1 MGNVPPPPGSSWPAA
16 PEGPEGQA
24 SGGYTQEQTWAW
36 PPGGARQTPPG
47 GHPALT
53 PDPSVWAWPP
63 PRPVRSNQFACA
75 EIPEGESY
83 HRLARTRLF
92 RWWVPPLAL
101 LVFTVLLFFLWV
113 GVLVVMTIV
122 AILGGSGLAPDS
134 VRVGEIA
141 GLAFRLSAIAL
152 LVPVTLFV
160 ARVVQWRRAGSL
172 ISVTGRMRWRWL
184 IRCVFTAA
192 VPVTAGAMLL
202 LALFGGTLANGAVS
216 VNYGSTEVLGA
227 AMLVIVLLVPL
238 QSAAEEMTIRG
249 LVMQLVGSLGSPTG
263 DSAFSRV
270 LRSPWPAVL
279 AGGTLFAALHAAT
292 HPGHLWSTASLAVFG
307 LGMAW
312 LTWRTGGLEA
322 AIGLHVVN
330 SLVQFTMCA
339 LESRL
344 AEVGTGVVI
353 GSGLPLGSNT
363 PMALALTTAQVGV
376 YLLLVTG
383 LARRHGTS
391 RRSAS
396 RRSAASGV

>member
-83 HRLARTRLF
+83 HRLARTPLF
-92 RWWVPPLAL
+92 RWWVLPLAV
-101 LVFTVLLFFLWV
+101 LVFAVLLFFLWV
-113 GVLVVMTIV
+113 GVVLVMTIV

-141 GLAFRLSAIAL
+141 GLAFGLTAIAL
-152 LVPVTLFV
+152 LIPVTLFV

-172 ISVTGRMRWRWL
+172 ISVEGRVRWRWL
-184 IRCVFTAA
+184 ARCVFTAA
-192 VPVTAGAMLL
+192 VPVTAGAGLL
-202 LALFGGTLANGAVS
+202 LLLSGGTPADGPVA
-216 VNYGSTEVLGA
+216 VNYGSLEVLA
-227 AMLVIVLLVPL
+227 AALLVIALLVPL
-238 QSAAEEMTIRG
+238 QSAAEEMTVRG
-249 LVMQLVGSLGSPTG
+249 LTMQLVGSLGSPSG
-263 DSAFSRV
+263 NSAFSRV
-270 LRSPWPAVL
+270 LRSRWPAVL
-279 AGGTLFAALHAAT
+279 AGGTLFAALYAST
-292 HPGHLWSTASLAVFG
+292 HPGNLWTTASLAVFG

-322 AIGLHVVN
+322 AIGLHGVN
-330 SLVQFTMCA
+330 SLVQFTLCA
-339 LESRL
+339 AEGRL
-344 AEVGTGVVI
+344 SEVGTGVVI
-353 GSGLPLGSNT
+353 GSGLPLGTNT
-363 PMALALTTAQVGV
+363 PMTLALTVVQVGL

-383 LARRHGTS
+383 LARRHGVG
-391 RRSAS
+391 RRSPIT
-396 RRSAASGV
+396 RY

>member
-1 MGNVPPPPGSSWPAA
+1 MPPPPGSSWPAA
-16 PEGPEGQA
+16 PEGPEGQT

-36 PPGGARQTPPG
+36 PPGGARSTPPG

-63 PRPVRSNQFACA
+63 PRPVRSSQFACA

-83 HRLARTRLF
+83 HRLARTPRF
-92 RWWVPPLAL
+92 RWWVFPLSL

-141 GLAFRLSAIAL
+141 GLAFGLSAIAL

-160 ARVVQWRRAGSL
+160 VRVVQWRRTGAL
-172 ISVTGRMRWRWL
+172 FSVAGRMRWRWL
-184 IRCVFTAA
+184 ARCVFTAA
-192 VPVTAGAMLL
+192 VPLTAGAMLL
-202 LALFGGTLANGAVS
+202 LVLSGGTPADGPVS
-216 VNYGSTEVLGA
+216 VNYGSAEALA
-227 AMLVIVLLVPL
+227 AAVLVIVLLVPF
-238 QSAAEEMTIRG
+238 QSAAEEMTVRG
-249 LVMQLVGSLGSPTG
+249 LVMQLVGSLGSPGG
-263 DSAFSRV
+263 DSSFARV

-279 AGGTLFAALHAAT
+279 AGGTLFAALYAST
-292 HPGHLWSTASLAVFG
+292 HPGHLWATVSLAVFG

-330 SLVQFTMCA
+330 SLVQLSLCA
-339 LESRL
+339 VEGRL
-344 AEVGTGVVI
+344 SEVGTGVVI
-353 GSGLPLGSNT
+353 GSGLPVGTNT
-363 PMALALTTAQVGV
+363 PTTLVLTVVQVGL

-383 LARRHGTS
+383 LARRHGVA
-391 RRSAS
+391 RRSATTQP
-396 RRSAASGV
+396 

>member
-63 PRPVRSNQFACA
+63 PRPVRSKQFACA
-75 EIPEGESY
+75 ELPEGEAY
-83 HRLARTRLF
+83 HRLARTPLF
-92 RWWVPPLAL
+92 RWWVLPLAV
-101 LVFTVLLFFLWV
+101 LVFAVLLFFLWV
-113 GVLVVMTIV
+113 GVVLVVTIV

-141 GLAFRLSAIAL
+141 GLAFGLAAIAL
-152 LVPVTLFV
+152 LIPVTLFV
-160 ARVVQWRRAGSL
+160 VRVVQWRRAGSL
-172 ISVTGRMRWRWL
+172 ISVEGRVRWRWL
-184 IRCVFTAA
+184 ARCVFTAA
-192 VPVTAGAMLL
+192 VPVTAGAGLL
-202 LALFGGTLANGAVS
+202 LLVSGGTPAGGPGA
-216 VNYGSTEVLGA
+216 VNYGSVEVLA
-227 AMLVIVLLVPL
+227 AALLVIALLVPL
-238 QSAAEEMTIRG
+238 QSAAEEMTVRG
-249 LVMQLVGSLGSPTG
+249 LTMQLVGSLGSPSG

-279 AGGTLFAALHAAT
+279 AGGTLFAALYAST
-292 HPGHLWSTASLAVFG
+292 HPGNLWTTVSLAVFG

-330 SLVQFTMCA
+330 SLVQFTLCA
-339 LESRL
+339 VEGRL
-344 AEVGTGVVI
+344 SEVGTGVVI
-353 GSGLPLGSNT
+353 GSGLPLGTNT
-363 PMALALTTAQVGV
+363 PMTLALTTVQVGL

-383 LARRHGTS
+383 LARRAGVS
-391 RRSAS
+391 RRSPVT
-396 RRSAASGV
+396 RY

>member
-36 PPGGARQTPPG
+36 PPGGGRQTPPG

-75 EIPEGESY
+75 EMPAGESY

-92 RWWVPPLAL
+92 RWWVPPLVL

-141 GLAFRLSAIAL
+141 GLAFGLSAIVL
-152 LVPVTLFV
+152 LAPLTLFV

-172 ISVTGRMRWRWL
+172 ISVTGRTRWRWL
-184 IRCVFTAA
+184 ARCVFTAA
-192 VPVTAGAMLL
+192 IPVTAGAGLIL
-202 LALFGGTLANGAVS
+202 VLSGGTPADGPIA
-216 VNYGSTEVLGA
+216 VNYGSVEILAA
-227 AMLVIVLLVPL
+227 AMFVIVLLVPL
-238 QSAAEEMTIRG
+238 QSVAQEMTLRG
-249 LVMQLVGSLGSPTG
+249 LVMQLVGSLGSSTG

-292 HPGHLWSTASLAVFG
+292 HPGQLWSTASLAVFG

-330 SLVQFTMCA
+330 SLVQFALCA
-339 LESRL
+339 VEGRL
-344 AEVGTGVVI
+344 SEIGTGAVV
-353 GSGLPLGSNT
+353 GGGLPLGTST
-363 PMALALTTAQVGV
+363 PMTLALTVVQVGL

-383 LARRHGTS
+383 LARRNHIS
-391 RRSAS
+391 RRV
-396 RRSAASGV
+396 AAQP

>member
-16 PEGPEGQA
+16 PEGPEGQT

-83 HRLARTRLF
+83 HRLARTPLF
-92 RWWVPPLAL
+92 RWWVLPLAV
-101 LVFTVLLFFLWV
+101 LVFAVLLFFLWV

-141 GLAFRLSAIAL
+141 GLAFGLSAIAL
-152 LVPVTLFV
+152 LIPVAVFV
-160 ARVVQWRRAGSL
+160 VRVVQWRRAGSL

-184 IRCVFTAA
+184 ARCVFTAA
-192 VPVTAGAMLL
+192 VPVTAGAGLL
-202 LALFGGTLANGAVS
+202 LILSGGAPADGPIA
-216 VNYGSTEVLGA
+216 VNYGSVEILVA
-227 AMLVIVLLVPL
+227 AVLVIVLLVPL
-238 QSAAEEMTIRG
+238 QSAAEEMTMRG
-249 LVMQLVGSLGSPTG
+249 LVMQLVGSLGSSSG

-279 AGGTLFAALHAAT
+279 AGGTLFAALYAAT

-330 SLVQFTMCA
+330 SLVQFSLCA
-339 LESRL
+339 VEGRL
-344 AEVGTGVVI
+344 SEVGTGAVI
-353 GSGLPLGSNT
+353 GGGLPLATNT
-363 PMALALTTAQVGV
+363 PMTLALTVVQVGL
-376 YLLLVTG
+376 YLFLVTG
-383 LARRHGTS
+383 LARRYDIS
-391 RRSAS
+391 RRSATTQF
-396 RRSAASGV
+396 